1 LQKSK
6 ESSWIS
12 NSAEG
17 LFKVANNLVAIE
29 PKSFPEYERAIG
41 LGGGNFSPMSP
52 QVRGLIWTD
61 YSSPEALGELIDS
74 NPQLEW
80 VQLPFAGVDAFAE
93 QLGKNVL
100 FTSAKGAYRE
110 PVAEH
115 ALTLALALG
124 RKIPIRVKASSWGKS
139 EAFSF
144 YDSKVLLIGAGG
156 ISEELVKLL
165 LPFRAEI
172 NVVRNNPA
180 LPFAGAKSVV
190 GLDKLDSL
198 LPDADLVIV
207 TCALTEQ
214 TRGLINYRRL
224 SLFKSTAYLVNI
236 ARGPI
241 VVSEDLLR
249 ALDEGLLAAAGLD
262 VTDPEPLPDGHA
274 FFGRDDLI
282 LTPHTADTK
291 EIVTRLFAARIE
303 QNVKAFLGKGQWI
316 GEVSPDLGY

>member
-1 LQKSK
+1 
-6 ESSWIS
+6 
-12 NSAEG
+12 
-17 LFKVANNLVAIE
+17 VANNLVAIE
-29 PKSFPEYERAIG
+29 PKSFPEYEKALE
-41 LGGGNFSPMSP
+41 LGGAKFSPMGP
-52 QVRGLIWTD
+52 DVRGLIWTD
-61 YSSPEALGELIDS
+61 YSSPAALGELIDS

-80 VQLPFAGVDAFAE
+80 VQLPFAGVDAFAA
-93 QLGKNVL
+93 QLDKRVL

-115 ALTLALALG
+115 ALMLALALG
-124 RKIPIRVKASSWGKS
+124 RKIPMRVKASSWGKS

-165 LPFRAEI
+165 APFRAQI
-172 NVVRNNPA
+172 TVVRNNPELA
-180 LPFAGAKSVV
+180 FAGAKSVV

-198 LPDADLVIV
+198 LPEADLVIV
-207 TCALTEQ
+207 TCALTEL
-214 TRGLINYRRL
+214 TRGLINYQRL
-224 SLFKSTAYLVNI
+224 SLFKPTAYLVNI

-241 VVSEDLLR
+241 VVSGDLLR
-249 ALDEGLLAAAGLD
+249 ALNEGLLAGAGLD

-274 FFGRDDLI
+274 FYGRDDLI

-303 QNVKAFLGKGQWI
+303 QNVKAFLGT
-316 GEVSPDLGY
+316 GEWVGRVSPVLGY

>member
-1 LQKSK
+1 
-6 ESSWIS
+6 
-12 NSAEG
+12 
-17 LFKVANNLVAIE
+17 VANNLVAIE
-29 PKSFPEYERAIG
+29 PKSFSDYEKA
-41 LGGGNFSPMSP
+41 LEKGGAKLSPMGP
-52 QVRGLIWTD
+52 EVRGLIWTD
-61 YSSPEALGELIDS
+61 YSSPAALGDLIDA

-93 QLGKNVL
+93 QLNKDVL

-115 ALTLALALG
+115 ALMLALALG

-165 LPFRAEI
+165 APFRAEI
-172 NVVRNNPA
+172 IVVRNNPE
-180 LPFAGAKSVV
+180 LPLTGASVIA
-190 GLDKLDSL
+190 GLDQLESL
-198 LPDADLVIV
+198 LPEADLVII
-207 TCALTEQ
+207 TCALTDK
-214 TRGLINYRRL
+214 TRGLINFEKL
-224 SLFKSTAYLVNI
+224 SLFKPTAYLVNV

-241 VVSEDLLR
+241 VVSDDLIR
-249 ALDEGLLAAAGLD
+249 ALEDGLLAGAGLD

-291 EIVTRLFAARIE
+291 EIVTRLFATRIE
-303 QNVKAFLGKGQWI
+303 QNVKAFLEKGSWVGK
-316 GEVSPDLGY
+316 VSPALGY

>member
-1 LQKSK
+1 M
-6 ESSWIS
+6 
-12 NSAEG
+12 
-17 LFKVANNLVAIE
+17 ANNLVAIE
-29 PKSFPEYERAIG
+29 PKSFSEYERAVEK
-41 LGGGNFSPMSP
+41 GGAKLSPMGP
-52 QVRGLIWTD
+52 EVRGLIWTD
-61 YSSPEALGELIDS
+61 YSSPSTLGDLIDA

-93 QLGKNVL
+93 QLGKKVL

-115 ALTLALALG
+115 ALMLALALG

-156 ISEELVKLL
+156 ISEELVKLFA
-165 LPFRAEI
+165 PFRAEI
-172 NVVRNNPA
+172 TVVRNNPELA
-180 LPFAGAKSVV
+180 LAGAKVIA
-190 GLDKLDSL
+190 GLDQLDDL
-198 LPDADLVIV
+198 LPEADLVIV
-207 TCALTEQ
+207 TCALTDK
-214 TRGLINYRRL
+214 TRGLLNYERL
-224 SLFKSTAYLVNI
+224 SRFKPTAFLVNV

-241 VVSEDLLR
+241 VVSEDLIR
-249 ALDEGLLAAAGLD
+249 ALEEGLLAGAGLD

-303 QNVKAFLGKGQWI
+303 LNVKAFLGNGSWVGK
-316 GEVSPDLGY
+316 VSPSLGY